1 MNIVLFDEPKIKTSL
16 LPFTFTRPVAEI
28 RVGIFTIADK
38 WRRIANSQVSF
49 LTDEYLSKKFASKNS
64 GDNYIINGALLPD
77 EKIFQAIAK
86 LEKGEALVKEGLLL
100 AVRAD
105 FLPFYEEIDS
115 FFTEYSLE
123 EYGGNIVC
131 LKHHWD
137 IFALN
142 GAAIKADFATLDMQK
157 SKEIIDPHTI
167 IYNKE
172 NIYVEDGADVKAAI
186 LNAESGPIYIGK
198 NAQIQEGAIVR
209 GPFALCEG
217 SVVNMGSKMR
227 GDTTIGPYSKVGGE
241 INNSV
246 IFGYSNKSHD
256 GFMGNSVLGEWCN
269 LGADTNTSNLKNN
282 YSNVKVW
289 DYFTS
294 NFIDSNRQFCG
305 LMMGDHSKAG
315 INTMFN
321 TGTVVGVH
329 ANIFGGGFPPKFIP
343 SYSWGGSDGFD
354 KYDFDK
360 ALQVASKVMER
371 RNVVLENE
379 DYAIFKHIFAM
390 AI

>member
-115 FFTEYSLE
+115 FFTEYSIE

-167 IYNKE
+167 IYRKE